1 MKMLINYISFFKK
14 EHSLSKKERLKNLKI
29 LINSA
34 ENQHLAFLSATPL
47 NLKQPIAA
55 AATEKEFLKSVA
67 SFMNSEGGNLL
78 LGVNKDSTILGL
90 ENDGVPFK
98 KKDRK
103 RFSEYISQLISDK
116 LGPQFCTL
124 TRYHFYKIDK
134 KFICQIEIGKSYI
147 PVYVPINNTY
157 HMYIWEKDKIRNL
170 NLHEMLEY
178 VESRY

>member
-1 MKMLINYISFFKK
+1 MLINYISFFKK
-14 EHSLSKKERLKNLKI
+14 EHSLSKKERLKNLRT

-34 ENQHLAFLSATPL
+34 ENQHLAFLSATPW
-47 NLKQPIAA
+47 NLKQPKTAS
-55 AATEKEFLKSVA
+55 ATEKEFLKSVA
-67 SFMNSEGGNLL
+67 SFMNSGEGNLL
-78 LGVNKDSTILGL
+78 LGVNKDNTILGL
-90 ENDGVPFK
+90 EHDGVPFK

-103 RFSEYISQLISDK
+103 RFSEYINQLISDK

-134 KFICQIEIGKSYI
+134 KYICHLEISKCDI
-147 PVYVPINNTY
+147 PVYVPINNSY
-157 HMYIWEKDKIRNL
+157 HMYIREEDKIHNL